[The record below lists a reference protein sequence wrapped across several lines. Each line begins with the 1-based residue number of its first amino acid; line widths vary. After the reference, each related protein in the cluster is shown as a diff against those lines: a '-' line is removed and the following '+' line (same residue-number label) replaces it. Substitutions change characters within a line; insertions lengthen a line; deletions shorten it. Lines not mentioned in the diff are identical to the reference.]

1 MLTVSQLSKRGSVS
15 PHVIRYYTRIQL
27 LEPARHP
34 DNGYK
39 LFATSD
45 VGRLRFIRNAQRL
58 GYTLE
63 EIRGFLKLQ
72 SEGRSPCHTVR
83 AVLKQRI
90 EDNRAKIAELLAL
103 QQRMERA
110 LQIWESLP
118 DQHEGSDGWCRLI
131 ETAATADGVA

>member
-39 LFATSD
+39 LFSVGD
-45 VGRLRFIRNAQRL
+45 IGRLRFIRKAQRL

-63 EIRGFLKLQ
+63 EIRGFLKVH
-72 SEGRSPCHTVR
+72 SEGKSPCHTVR
-83 AVLKQRI
+83 AILKQRI
-90 EDNRAKIAELLAL
+90 EDNRAKIAELVAL
-103 QQRMERA
+103 QRRMEQA
-110 LQIWESLP
+110 LRIWESIP
-118 DQHEGSDGWCRLI
+118 DQHGASDGWCQLI
-131 ETAATADGVA
+131 ETAAGKADIA

>member
-15 PHVIRYYTRIQL
+15 PHVIRYYARIQL

-39 LFATSD
+39 LFSLRD
-45 VGRLRFIRNAQRL
+45 VGRLRFIRQAQRL

-63 EIRGFLKLQ
+63 EIRGFLKLS
-72 SEGRSPCHTVR
+72 SEGKSPCHQVR
-83 AVLKQRI
+83 AILKARI
-90 EDNRAKIAELLAL
+90 EDNRAKIAELLTL

-110 LQIWESLP
+110 LAIWESLP
-118 DQHEGSDGWCRLI
+118 EQHGKNEGWCRLI
-131 ETAATADGVA
+131 ETAALEIDVA